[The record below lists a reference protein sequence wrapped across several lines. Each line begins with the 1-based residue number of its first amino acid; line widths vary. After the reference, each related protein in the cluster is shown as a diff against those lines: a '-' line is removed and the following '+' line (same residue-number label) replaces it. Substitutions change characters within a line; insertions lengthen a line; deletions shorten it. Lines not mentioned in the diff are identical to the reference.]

1 MWLMPAILDSIGV
14 RSQNWNVAL
23 CLFDFK
29 SLFSLLPHG
38 ALGRGGIFQWSGDLM
53 MPDSWTKFLGK
64 Q

>member
-53 MPDSWTKFLGK
+53 MPDS
-64 Q
+64 